1 MTICAL
7 ISKTVL
13 ATSLLALSA
22 CSSGPKTPDWQMQAK
37 TALELSV
44 NAYLQGN
51 SRVAALELARAR
63 SAVASTGRVDLLA
76 RVELTN
82 CASRVASLMFE
93 DCSGF
98 ERLRQDAPAAERAY
112 ADWLAGRLQ
121 AQDIALL
128 PAPQRAAAG
137 GDLAA
142 IKSMA
147 DPLSLLVTA
156 GLALQAGRAS
166 PALAQQAVDSASSQ
180 GWRRPLLAWLKV
192 QQQRAQSAGDANAAA
207 ALQRRIDLVAP
218 PR

>member
-1 MTICAL
+1 MNTPAM

-13 ATSLLALSA
+13 TASLLALLG

-82 CASRVASLMFE
+82 CASRVASLVFE

-180 GWRRPLLAWLKV
+180 GWRRPLLA
-192 QQQRAQSAGDANAAA
+192 
-207 ALQRRIDLVAP
+207 
-218 PR
+218 